1 MFIEMANKRIGT
13 LKGQGGFTLVE
24 LMIVIAIIGILAA
37 IALPQYNSY
46 RRKAQASK
54 LIDGARACAQEFAA
68 ACQQDVNALPDADH
82 LNLTSCVT
90 APTLPYLTGTAFT
103 SGGGT
108 CTAINATLT
117 GNTQDGTTYTAAC
130 TGAYNTN
137 ITCTLT
143 P

>member
-1 MFIEMANKRIGT
+1 MNMKKFRINGDQ
-13 LKGQGGFTLVE
+13 KGFTLVE

-54 LIDGARACAQEFAA
+54 LIDGARACAQEMAA
-68 ACQQDVNALPDADH
+68 TCQGNATFTQGST
-82 LNLTSCVT
+82 LTSCSNST
-90 APTLPYLTGTAFT
+90 TLPYLTNVTFST
-103 SGGGT
+103 TPNNCSPIT
-108 CTAINATLT
+108 ATLQ
-117 GNTQDGTTYTAAC
+117 GDTQDGTTYTPSC
-130 TGAYNTN
+130 NGTYQTN

>member
-54 LIDGARACAQEFAA
+54 LIDAARACAQELAA
-68 ACQQDVNALPDADH
+68 ACQQDTNADPST
-82 LNLTSCVT
+82 LTSCNT
-90 APTLPYLTGTAFT
+90 APDLPYLSSVSFT
-103 SGGGT
+103 SPGGS
-108 CTAINATLT
+108 CTQINATLQ
-117 GNTQDGTTYTAAC
+117 GNTQDGTTYTASC
-130 TGAYNTN
+130 TGTYNTN
-137 ITCTLT
+137 ITCNLT

>member
-1 MFIEMANKRIGT
+1 MNTKHT
-13 LKGQGGFTLVE
+13 LGFTLVE

-37 IALPQYNSY
+37 IALPQYNAY

-54 LIDGARACAQEFAA
+54 LIDGARACAQECAA
-68 ACQQDVNALPDADH
+68 ACQQNAVTDCSTLV
-82 LNLTSCVT
+82 SCAT

-103 SGGGT
+103 TAGTAAGGKCNTG
-108 CTAINATLT
+108 INATLT
-117 GNTQDGTTYTAAC
+117 GATQDGTTYTAAC
-130 TGAYNTN
+130 TGQYNTS